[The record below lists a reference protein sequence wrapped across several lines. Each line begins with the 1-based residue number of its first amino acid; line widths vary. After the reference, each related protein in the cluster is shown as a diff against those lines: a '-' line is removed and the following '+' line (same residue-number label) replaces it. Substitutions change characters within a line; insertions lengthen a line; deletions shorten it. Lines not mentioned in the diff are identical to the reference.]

1 MLSIQKIHSKSFTLK
16 PLVQVNIGHS
26 RSTSVYL
33 VTDKQTTGLPGLLLL
48 QLKSLG
54 KTISK
59 GDNRAGPPWQCRAGS
74 APGDPPSQPRSSP
87 PPASPAGRCGGAPG
101 SGTGSVIRYF
111 LSLDARYFCHLVSP
125 GVDDDGAEGVYGD
138 RGGDGAAGGQLVQ
151 VVTQRDRLQLRERVR
166 PWSEG

>member
-1 MLSIQKIHSKSFTLK
+1 MLSFQKLHSKSFTLK
-16 PLVQVNIGHS
+16 PLVQVNIAHS

-48 QLKSLG
+48 QLKSLS
-54 KTISK
+54 KTMS
-59 GDNRAGPPWQCRAGS
+59 GATTEQVPPGS
-74 APGDPPSQPRSSP
+74 AWLVVLLVPLPHSLAHLPRQPRQQ
-87 PPASPAGRCGGAPG
+87 GGAG
-101 SGTGSVIRYF
+101 VRLGLGGGCYQIFLLLDTG
-111 LSLDARYFCHLVSP
+111 YFCHLVSP